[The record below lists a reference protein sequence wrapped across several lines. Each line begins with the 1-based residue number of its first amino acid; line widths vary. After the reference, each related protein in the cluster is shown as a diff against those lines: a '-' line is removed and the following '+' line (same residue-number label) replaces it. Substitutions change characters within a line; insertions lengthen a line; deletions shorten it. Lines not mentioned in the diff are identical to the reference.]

1 MDRLLESDG
10 SIDGIWRG
18 YSLSSRNLAFY
29 GPGEGL
35 LLFTSHPQVEG
46 FEKLGRQ
53 GRGGAALYYGTRNDL
68 PRSGMFQLGARIED
82 LVVTAARPEFGLT
95 FLLHEDFHA
104 FQAESWGIQKDV
116 RLHVFNTIDPEPFG
130 ELLSEESN
138 LLWSA
143 WQASDDARRRLLF
156 DYLSLR
162 AARESKMSKEQ
173 IAAERHFEIIE
184 GTATF
189 FDIRASQ
196 ALGLRS
202 ADRIRAIRSGLFFD
216 NERPLQWHM
225 RERSYGV
232 GLLLCLML
240 QSLSSSN
247 DWQAKIAGSEVSL
260 SEAIAEELGF
270 SAKELRERGDT
281 LLLEAGR
288 LKVEIAGHPAVS
300 IRKLGLN
307 LSDYPYY
314 LFFALP
320 NEQKAVSLDSR
331 GSVSFTKGGIYHLD
345 QDWNMVTFPERFSY
359 LFDGGD
365 LQVYGHPVISKVT
378 SSEKST
384 VSEFIVLLKSEPGL
398 LDRRG
403 ALFAEDTIQ
412 GQHRWQGI
420 HLRSD
425 RPITFGFGLI
435 SEPESHL
442 PAGVLQ

>member
-1 MDRLLESDG
+1 MERLLESDE

-18 YSLSSRNLAFY
+18 YTLSSRNLAFY
-29 GPGEGL
+29 GPGKGL
-35 LLFTSHPQVEG
+35 LLFTSSPQVEG
-46 FEKLGRQ
+46 FEAVRRQ

-82 LVVTAARPEFGLT
+82 LVVTAARPEFGLP

-104 FQAESWGIQKDV
+104 FQAESWGIRKDV

-130 ELLSEESN
+130 KLLSEESN

-143 WQASDDARRRLLF
+143 WQASDDTRRRLLF

-162 AARESKMSKEQ
+162 AARESQMSKEQ
-173 IAAERHFEIIE
+173 VIAERHFETIE

-196 ALGLRS
+196 TLGLRS
-202 ADRIRAIRSGLFFD
+202 ADRIRAIRSGLFYD
-216 NERPLQWHM
+216 SEQPLQWHM

-260 SEAIAEELGF
+260 PEAITEELGF
-270 SAKELRERGDT
+270 SAQELRERGDR
-281 LLLEAGR
+281 LLLEAGQ
-288 LKVEIAGHPAVS
+288 LKADVVGHPAIS
-300 IRKLGLN
+300 IRKLGLI
-307 LSDYPYY
+307 LADYPYY

-320 NEQKAVSLDSR
+320 NEQN
-331 GSVSFTKGGIYHLD
+331 SVSFGSHGSVAFTRGGIYHLD
-345 QDWNMVTFPERFSY
+345 QDWNMVAFPERFSY

-384 VSEFIVLLKSEPGL
+384 VSEFIALLKSEPRL
-398 LDRRG
+398 LDRGG
-403 ALFAEDTIQ
+403 ALSAEDTIQ

-420 HLRSD
+420 HLRAE
-425 RPITFGFGLI
+425 RPLTFGFGLT
-435 SEPESHL
+435 SDLDSYLPE
-442 PAGVLQ
+442 GILQ